1 MLTKH
6 ILTLAIAAALASA
19 AQAAEPLL
27 TKQVERLRAAEAQM
41 HEEASQAANAQAPAP
56 LPVSSDISL
65 AELERRWALA
75 QAQAGEKH
83 FSSTTDLAS
92 LAGMAAQVGCDDI
105 IGVQPMGIP
114 LARER
119 PTVLNGGHLLAR
131 CPDRAY
137 LMISVMSM
145 AGKTGNRVHISP
157 QAFKQTVAGK
167 PARHL
172 YYKAPSGRQ
181 KESLTIAD
189 GDLLYSF
196 NYWSL
201 DDTQQPGMAGERRLE
216 KLTSLPAAPATAP

>member
-6 ILTLAIAAALASA
+6 MWTLAIAASLTSL

-27 TKQVERLRAAEAQM
+27 TKQVERMRAAEAQM
-41 HEEASQAANAQAPAP
+41 QEEASKAGNPDAPAP
-56 LPVSSDISL
+56 LAVSGDISL

-75 QAQAGEKH
+75 QAQVSENR
-83 FSSTTDLAS
+83 FSSAADLAP
-92 LAGMAAQVGCDDI
+92 LTRMAQQVGCTDI
-105 IGVQPMGIP
+105 IGVQPMGFP
-114 LARER
+114 MARER
-119 PTVLNGGHLLAR
+119 PAVLNGGHLLAR

-137 LMISVMSM
+137 LMISVRSM
-145 AGKTGNRVHISP
+145 EGKTGDRVQIAP
-157 QAFKQTVAGK
+157 QAFKQTVDGK

-189 GDLLYSF
+189 GNTLYSL

-201 DDTQQPGMAGERRLE
+201 DDAQLPGMAGERRLE
-216 KLTSLPAAPATAP
+216 KLTSLPAAPAATP